1 MEKDIAS
8 IRQEYTLASLS
19 EEDVL
24 ANPLDQFNKWF
35 QEACE
40 AGIEDVNA
48 MTLSTVGENGFPYS
62 RIVLLKGLEE
72 NRFLFFTNY
81 HSHKGQQIAHN
92 EKVSLLFYWKELQRQ
107 IRIEGVA
114 KKIPEADSDAYFA
127 TRPKESQIGAWAS
140 FQSETLLHRED
151 LEKRFAE
158 LTETYRDQSVP
169 RPPHWGGFGIE
180 PNYIEFWQGR
190 ASRLHDRLVFSLQNQ
205 AWQMKRLN
213 P

>member
-1 MEKDIAS
+1 ME
-8 IRQEYTLASLS
+8 
-19 EEDVL
+19 
-24 ANPLDQFNKWF
+24 
-35 QEACE
+35 
-40 AGIEDVNA
+40 
-48 MTLSTVGENGFPYS
+48 
-62 RIVLLKGLEE
+62 LE
-72 NRFLFFTNY
+72 
-81 HSHKGQQIAHN
+81 
-92 EKVSLLFYWKELQRQ
+92 RQ